1 MSTLSLYGKTA
12 GLRRVLLHA
21 ALFGAVTTVGFVGM
35 LTIDRPERMSTIAYS
50 TCGGECSH
58 GPQGQAELSAVSSDH
73 LVDSG
78 SDGRF
83 QQILR
88 LLHLSPDG
96 ALGDDMAA
104 ILRE

>member
-1 MSTLSLYGKTA
+1 MSTLSLYRKTA

-35 LTIDRPERMSTIAYS
+35 LTIDRAERMSTIAYS
-50 TCGGECSH
+50 TCGGECPN
-58 GPQGQAELSAVSSDH
+58 GPGRADLSAISSDH
-73 LVDSG
+73 LISR

-88 LLHLSPDG
+88 LLRLSPDG
-96 ALGDDMAA
+96 ARGDDMAA

>member
-1 MSTLSLYGKTA
+1 MSTLSLYGKTV
-12 GLRRVLLHA
+12 GLRRALLHA
-21 ALFGAVTTVGFVGM
+21 ALFGAVTTAGFVGM
-35 LTIDRPERMSTIAYS
+35 LTIDRAERMSTMDYS

-58 GPQGQAELSAVSSDH
+58 GPRQAVSSDH
-73 LVDSG
+73 LIDNSG
-78 SDGRF
+78 DGRF

-88 LLHLSPDG
+88 LLHLSPDE

>member
-1 MSTLSLYGKTA
+1 MSTLASYGKTA

-35 LTIDRPERMSTIAYS
+35 LTIDRAERMSTIAYS
-50 TCGGECSH
+50 TCGGECSN
-58 GPQGQAELSAVSSDH
+58 GPGQADLSAVSSDH
-73 LVDSG
+73 LVDSS

-96 ALGDDMAA
+96 ARGDDMAA

>member
-1 MSTLSLYGKTA
+1 MSTLSLYGKAA

-21 ALFGAVTTVGFVGM
+21 ALFGAVTTAAFVGM

-50 TCGGECSH
+50 TCGGECSN
-58 GPQGQAELSAVSSDH
+58 GAGQGNLSAVSLDH
-73 LVDSG
+73 LVDSS

-88 LLHLSPDG
+88 LLHPSPDG
-96 ALGDDMAA
+96 ARGDDMAA

>member
-1 MSTLSLYGKTA
+1 MSTLSLYRKTA

-35 LTIDRPERMSTIAYS
+35 LTIERMSTIAYS
-50 TCGGECSH
+50 TCGGECSN
-58 GPQGQAELSAVSSDH
+58 GPGQANLSAISSDH
-73 LVDSG
+73 LIDSR

-88 LLHLSPDG
+88 LLRLSPDG
-96 ALGDDMAA
+96 ARGDDMAA

>member
-1 MSTLSLYGKTA
+1 MSTLSFYGKTV
-12 GLRRVLLHA
+12 GIRRLLLQG
-21 ALFGAVTTVGFVGM
+21 ALFGVVTAVGFVGM
-35 LTIDRPERMSTIAYS
+35 LTIDRAERMSTVAYT
-50 TCGGECSH
+50 TCGGECSNA
-58 GPQGQAELSAVSSDH
+58 PGQADLSAVSSDH
-73 LVDSG
+73 LVNSS

-96 ALGDDMAA
+96 SRDDDMAA

>member
-12 GLRRVLLHA
+12 GLRRVLLQA

-35 LTIDRPERMSTIAYS
+35 LTVDRAERMVMIDTP
-50 TCGGECSH
+50 GH
-58 GPQGQAELSAVSSDH
+58 AELSAVSPDH
-73 LVDSG
+73 LNSSG
-78 SDGRF
+78 DGRF
-83 QQILR
+83 QQILQ

-96 ALGDDMAA
+96 ARDDDMAA

>member
-12 GLRRVLLHA
+12 GLRRVFLHSALLA
-21 ALFGAVTTVGFVGM
+21 AVTTVGFIGM
-35 LTIDRPERMSTIAYS
+35 MTIDRTERMSTIAYS
-50 TCGGECSH
+50 RCGGECSG
-58 GPQGQAELSAVSSDH
+58 GPGQAELSAVSSDH
-73 LVDSG
+73 LLDNS

-88 LLHLSPDG
+88 LLRLSPDG
-96 ALGDDMAA
+96 ARGDDMAA

>member
-12 GLRRVLLHA
+12 GVRRLLLHA

-35 LTIDRPERMSTIAYS
+35 MTIDRLERMSTIAYS
-50 TCGGECSH
+50 RCGGECSD
-58 GPQGQAELSAVSSDH
+58 GPGQAELSAVSSDH
-73 LVDSG
+73 LVDSS

-88 LLHLSPDG
+88 LLDARASWPQDFFEAG
-96 ALGDDMAA
+96 
-104 ILRE
+104 E

>member
-1 MSTLSLYGKTA
+1 MERAMNTLSLYGKTA
-12 GLRRVLLHA
+12 GVRRLLLQA

-35 LTIDRPERMSTIAYS
+35 LTIDRAERMAT
-50 TCGGECSH
+50 TD
-58 GPQGQAELSAVSSDH
+58 GPGHAELSAVSADH
-73 LVDSG
+73 LNSS

-83 QQILR
+83 QQILQ

-96 ALGDDMAA
+96 ARDDDMAA

>member
-1 MSTLSLYGKTA
+1 MSILGLYGKTA
-12 GLRRVLLHA
+12 GLRRVLLHG

-35 LTIDRPERMSTIAYS
+35 LTIDRAERMSTIAYS
-50 TCGGECSH
+50 TCGGECSS
-58 GPQGQAELSAVSSDH
+58 GPGQADLSAVSDH
-73 LVDSG
+73 LVDSS

-96 ALGDDMAA
+96 ARGDDMAA

>member
-1 MSTLSLYGKTA
+1 VHVINLLVWMVAAYVYYELEPGRRTA
-12 GLRRVLLHA
+12 ANLLTKDEARR
-21 ALFGAVTTVGFVGM
+21 T
-35 LTIDRPERMSTIAYS
+35 P
-50 TCGGECSH
+50 
-58 GPQGQAELSAVSSDH
+58 GQADLSAVSSDH
-73 LVDSG
+73 LVDSS

-96 ALGDDMAA
+96 SRDDDMAA